1 MLEKM
6 RLFASNKR
14 SFKKQ
19 PSKKQKKDD
28 LRILAEIKGIEGYER
43 MSEER
48 LISSISELAK
58 KSERIEKIKN
68 DFNELRDRL
77 SKPKIKE
84 IRKDLYKIKNKKI
97 GEVEK
102 NLKLEKC
109 LSQLKKYYYYE
120 DDIKYRGIMDVKT
133 LIDLSTDE
141 DYYKPVRTNDA
152 FNSNHVEY
160 KSKGHENKT
169 FSIEEYLNMIRTY
182 LRDIINNHKIQGERE
197 VHSDNEVID
206 YKTEGEWKIHLTMR
220 INFISSKDSD
230 EIRTMHTTSNNIE
243 IMMSNET
250 DKIIGE
256 LFE

>member
-1 MLEKM
+1 MFEKM

-120 DDIKYRGIMDVKT
+120 DDIKYRGIIDVKT
-133 LIDLSTDE
+133 LIDLSIDE

-169 FSIEEYLNMIRTY
+169 FQL
-182 LRDIINNHKIQGERE
+182 K
-197 VHSDNEVID
+197 
-206 YKTEGEWKIHLTMR
+206 
-220 INFISSKDSD
+220 
-230 EIRTMHTTSNNIE
+230 NIL
-243 IMMSNET
+243 I
-250 DKIIGE
+250 
-256 LFE
+256 